1 MTDAV
6 HDLARRAAADPH
18 YLAFA
23 LAEYAAREA
32 LDEAGL
38 LAALGA
44 TPEALASTRL
54 CRTPRPDP
62 EGFRAD
68 IDRIAGKFG
77 LNRDVLAKAARHGL
91 VVADLR
97 RAATESPA
105 DVAAF
110 LAARDRDQ

>member
-1 MTDAV
+1 MGDAV

-18 YLAFA
+18 FLAFA
-23 LAEYAAREA
+23 LAQYAAREA

-44 TPEALASTRL
+44 TPEALASARL

-68 IDRIAGKFG
+68 IDRVAAKFA
-77 LNRDVLAKAARHGL
+77 LDRDALAKAARHGL
-91 VVADLR
+91 VVAELR
-97 RAATESPA
+97 RAAAESPA
-105 DVAAF
+105 EVAAF
-110 LAARDRDQ
+110 LAARDRAE